1 MKETSAQHS
10 TGISTQEPG
19 GALYPQGIGMAVAFD
34 WGLAVQILAIPFL
47 ITFFGLSS
55 PVEGIDMSSSLARA
69 LSFVVALPFAV
80 LLVLYGEAV
89 RRGRDWARKIQIVA
103 NVMLTV
109 VGIASIISLY
119 RGIKSGN
126 FWPIVTEVI
135 LLIFS
140 PLIAWR
146 LSRPATARWF
156 KTVTSAD
163 ARKRHGGIWIFY
175 IALWALAGGVLQA
188 IAGLK

>member
-1 MKETSAQHS
+1 MKEITQHS
-10 TGISTQEPG
+10 TGDSAQEPG

-34 WGLAVQILAIPFL
+34 WGLAVQILATPFL
-47 ITFFGLSS
+47 ITFFGFSS
-55 PVEGIDMSSSLARA
+55 PVEGIDLSSTLARA
-69 LSFVVALPFAV
+69 LSFIVVLPFAI
-80 LLVLYGEAV
+80 LLVLYGEAL

-103 NVMLTV
+103 NATLTL
-109 VGIASIISLY
+109 VGIATIVSLY

-146 LSRPATARWF
+146 LSRPVTARWF

-175 IALWALAGGVLQA
+175 IALWALVGGVLQA

>member
-1 MKETSAQHS
+1 MKEITQHS
-10 TGISTQEPG
+10 TGDSAQEPG

-34 WGLAVQILAIPFL
+34 WGLAVQILATPFL
-47 ITFFGLSS
+47 ITFFGFSS
-55 PVEGIDMSSSLARA
+55 PVEGIDLSSTLARA
-69 LSFVVALPFAV
+69 LSFIVVLPFAA

-103 NVMLTV
+103 NATLTL
-109 VGIASIISLY
+109 VGIATIVSLY

-135 LLIFS
+135 LLVFS

-146 LSRPATARWF
+146 LSRPVTARWF

-175 IALWALAGGVLQA
+175 IALWALVGGVLQA